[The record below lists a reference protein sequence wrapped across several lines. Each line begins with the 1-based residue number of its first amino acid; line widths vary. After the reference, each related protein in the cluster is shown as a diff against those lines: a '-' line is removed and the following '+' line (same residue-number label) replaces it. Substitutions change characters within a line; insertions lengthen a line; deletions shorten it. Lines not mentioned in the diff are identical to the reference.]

1 MDTKQIILN
10 FLDILL
16 RVPSLFILDEIFQS
30 NLADLGLYPC
40 TLLPLHKEADFDDVV
55 GDSNHTL
62 SRPLHSVANYDSGV
76 FGNLSQSLI
85 NVIEFDGTSSTF
97 FNIDISICQG
107 ILGFSF
113 QLALLL
119 SATCAALFTLTLWTK
134 HLVKIYEFLFSLLLV
149 TASYHCNQQASISVA
164 TATTV
169 SLRSL
174 WRLDLEALFRAIPGL
189 FFIILNIATQSILAS
204 GYLVVNFGPSIPAL
218 QAVLALCFLV
228 PSLTVMIPLERN
240 SFPHWCFLLLSLH
253 IPFVVWSN
261 FSMVYKEIKD
271 RISYVVSFIRVEG
284 FMALA
289 EAEWLR
295 LNVPLIFRTFWMMRV
310 GIHLYIY
317 VVSSEPGVWVESDN
331 LKTLF
336 KVMLIR
342 GCETLPA
349 ILGMSSIFS
358 WLAGK
363 FYVMCQLFLMIPHDE
378 VSHVGPVSAVL
389 FIILAFQNGLSTLQP
404 AARIVRLGRN
414 IVLLLAC
421 FLHFVHNA
429 VDPVLMSLAASANP
443 DVTRHARALAV
454 SVGLTVVAFCGL
466 YFLWMTHSISTWLLA
481 VSGFSLEVICKVF
494 ASLAL
499 YGLFL
504 ADAKLS
510 EFWDKL
516 DDHVYRV
523 RFAGRVVE
531 FLVGL
536 FLLCNSAFILIFENG
551 GAIRAILVGFHAYF
565 NLWCEARVGWKI
577 FTRRRTAVHKI
588 ATLETVDQPELLD
601 DVCAICFHD
610 LKPTAPNN
618 VMVKV
623 TPCRHYFHA
632 VCLRK
637 WLYVQDRC
645 PMCHQTLWS
654 QLHSSSLDPSVG
666 EVIGPRYE
674 ADQMQEHLHLD

>member
-1 MDTKQIILN
+1 MDTKQIIIN
-10 FLDILL
+10 FIDILL
-16 RVPSLFILDEIFQS
+16 RVPSLFILDEVFQS
-30 NLADLGLYPC
+30 SLADLGLYPC
-40 TLLPLHKEADFDDVV
+40 SLLPLHKEADFDDVV

-62 SRPLHSVANYDSGV
+62 SRPLHSVANYDIGV

-85 NVIEFDGTSSTF
+85 KVIEFDGSSLSL
-97 FNIDISICQG
+97 FNIDIAVCQG
-107 ILGFSF
+107 LLGSIL

-149 TASYHCNQQASISVA
+149 TASYHFNQQASISLA
-164 TATTV
+164 TATIV
-169 SLRSL
+169 PLRSL
-174 WRLDLEALFRAIPGL
+174 WRLELEVVFRAIPGL
-189 FFIILNIATQSILAS
+189 FFIILNIATQSVLAS
-204 GYLVVNFGPSIPAL
+204 GYLVVNFGPSIPVL
-218 QAVLALCFLV
+218 QGLLALCFLV
-228 PSLTVMIPLERN
+228 PSLTVMIPMERN
-240 SFPHWCFLLLSLH
+240 TFPLWCFMLLSLH
-253 IPFVVWSN
+253 IALVVWIN
-261 FSMVYKEIKD
+261 FSLVYKEVKE
-271 RISYVVSFIRVEG
+271 RISYVVSFIRTEG
-284 FMALA
+284 FMAFA

-295 LNVPLIFRTFWMMRV
+295 LNIPLIFRTFWMIRFGM
-310 GIHLYIY
+310 HLYIY
-317 VVSSEPGVWVESDN
+317 LASTEFGDWADGDN

-358 WLAGK
+358 WFAGK

-404 AARIVRLGRN
+404 AARLVRLGRN

-443 DVTRHARALAV
+443 DMTRHARALAV
-454 SVGLTVVAFCGL
+454 SSILTIVAFCGL
-466 YFLWMTHSISTWLLA
+466 YFLWTTHSISTWLLA

-504 ADAKLS
+504 IDAKLS

-516 DDHVYRV
+516 DDHVYCV
-523 RFAGRVVE
+523 RFAGRVLE

-536 FLLCNSAFILIFENG
+536 FLLCNSAFILIYENG
-551 GAIRAILVGFHAYF
+551 GAIRAVLVGLHAYF

-588 ATLETVDQPELLD
+588 STLETVNELDKLD

-610 LKPTAPNN
+610 LKPSGPNN
-618 VMVKV
+618 VTVKVVV

-654 QLHSSSLDPSVG
+654 QLNSSVD
-666 EVIGPRYE
+666 EAAGPRYE
-674 ADQMQEHLHLD
+674 DQLQEHLHLD